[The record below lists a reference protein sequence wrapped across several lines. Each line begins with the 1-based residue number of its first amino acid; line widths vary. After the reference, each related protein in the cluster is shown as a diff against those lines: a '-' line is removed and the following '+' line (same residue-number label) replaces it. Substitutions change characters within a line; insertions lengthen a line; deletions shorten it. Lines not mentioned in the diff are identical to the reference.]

1 MIQMI
6 QLKVQ
11 MSVEFYLLAGQSY
24 LHYQSHPTI
33 IWWYICQDQGANTKQ
48 GQGAN
53 AKQGQGANAKQ
64 DQGAST
70 KQGQGANTNYSQHMS
85 TQNIKRSG

>member
-53 AKQGQGANAKQ
+53 ANPKQGQGANAKQ

-70 KQGQGANTNYSQHMS
+70 KQGQGANT
-85 TQNIKRSG
+85 K